1 MDAKPYETE
10 SSEDPSQRASRFD
23 YPILIV
29 DDDNINLELNQ
40 RILQSAGL
48 RNPIPCNDSRDVLG
62 LCEKY
67 AIDIVLLDLMMPYI
81 KGEELLPEIKRL
93 FPNIYVIVVTALKDI
108 QTIIRCMKAGAFD
121 YVVKPVE
128 KEILFSAIDR
138 VLRILRLERENRD
151 LRRRSGGLKNQQAFR
166 KIITG
171 SWKMMDI
178 FRTIESIAPSPWPV
192 FVSGE
197 TGVGKEMIVQVIH
210 ELSERQ
216 GQLVSINAA
225 GLDNQMFSDTLF
237 GHVKGAFT
245 GADKEKK
252 GLLHKAAQG
261 TIFFDEIGDLEG
273 SSQIKLLRLIQEGE
287 FMPLGSEK
295 LYHSDARVITATN
308 QDLWSLQRAGKFR
321 KDLNYRLRTHHIH
334 IPPLRERMEDLP
346 LLVDYFVEQGALL
359 QGKKKPEVP
368 GKLLKRLQTYF
379 FPGNIRELRSLLF
392 DAVSRN
398 QSGSLSVELL
408 ELQLQE
414 QSPEDLDKGVIAD
427 MGLISFP
434 PAALPT
440 LQKISSLLI
449 QEALERSNHNQT
461 LAAGILGIS
470 QSALSRRLKKNIKS

>member
-1 MDAKPYETE
+1 MDTKPYATE
-10 SSEDPSQRASRFD
+10 HSEDSSQKASRFD

-29 DDDNINLELNQ
+29 DDNNVNLELNQ
-40 RILQSAGL
+40 RILQRSGL
-48 RNPIPCNDSRDVLG
+48 RNLIMCNDSRDVLG

-67 AIDIVLLDLMMPYI
+67 AIDIVLLDLMMPHVN
-81 KGEELLPEIKRL
+81 GEDLLPEIKSL
-93 FPNIYVIVVTALKDI
+93 FPDIYVIVVTALKDI
-108 QTIIRCMKAGAFD
+108 QTIIRCMKVGAFD

-138 VLRILRLERENRD
+138 ALRILSLERENRE
-151 LRRRSGGLKNQQAFR
+151 LRKHSGSLKNPQAFS

-171 SWKMMDI
+171 SRMMMDI

-197 TGVGKEMIVQVIH
+197 TGVGKEMIVRVIH
-210 ELSERQ
+210 DLSERN

-308 QDLWSLQRAGKFR
+308 QDLWSLQRTGRFR

-334 IPPLRERMEDLP
+334 VPPLRERMEDLP

-359 QGKKKPEVP
+359 QGKKKPKVP
-368 GKLLKRLQTYF
+368 EKLLKRLQAYF

-398 QSGSLSVELL
+398 QSGSLSVEFF

-414 QSPEDLDKGVIAD
+414 QSPEDMGNGVIGD
-427 MGLISFP
+427 TVGISFP

-440 LQKISSLLI
+440 LQEMSDLLI
-449 QEALERSNHNQT
+449 QEALKRSNYNQT

-470 QSALSRRLKKNIKS
+470 QSALSRRLKKNTDS

>member
-1 MDAKPYETE
+1 MDTKPYKTE
-10 SSEDPSQRASRFD
+10 SFEDPFQKASRFD

-29 DDDNINLELNQ
+29 DDNDVNLELNQ
-40 RILQSAGL
+40 RILQRAGL
-48 RNPIPCNDSRDVLG
+48 RNLIPCSDSRDVLG

-81 KGEELLPEIKRL
+81 EGEELLPEIKRL

-138 VLRILRLERENRD
+138 ALRILRLERENRD
-151 LRRRSGGLKNQQAFR
+151 LRRRSGGLKNPQLFR

-171 SWKMMDI
+171 SRKMMDI
-178 FRTIESIAPSPWPV
+178 FKTIESIAPSPWPV

-197 TGVGKEMIVQVIH
+197 TGVGKEMIVQAIH
-210 ELSERQ
+210 ELSNRK

-252 GLLHKAAQG
+252 GLLYNAAQG
-261 TIFFDEIGDLEG
+261 TIFFDEIGDLDG

-295 LYHSDARVITATN
+295 LFYSDARVITATN
-308 QDLWSLQRAGKFR
+308 QDLWSLQRTGKFR

-359 QGKKKPEVP
+359 QGKNKPKVT

-398 QSGSLSVELL
+398 QSGSLSVELF

-414 QSPEDLDKGVIAD
+414 QSPGKIDKGAIAET
-427 MGLISFP
+427 GAISFP
-434 PAALPT
+434 PSLPT
-440 LQKISSLLI
+440 LQEISSLLI
-449 QEALERSNHNQT
+449 QEALKRSNHNQT
-461 LAAGILGIS
+461 FAAEILGIS
-470 QSALSRRLKKNIKS
+470 QSALSRRLKKNTKS